1 MENSLKHG
9 RRRVIIRLLRFN
21 EEQGG
26 AVMVEFAIIAPLF
39 IFLITGTIQLMGIS
53 HADSLMQYSNFMAL
67 RAGAV
72 HYENIEKRWDPNK
85 NSSGDVNQRLNT
97 DLTKVMEDAV
107 WHGFGPF
114 ASGIAGYEN
123 LSSVPN
129 MTGIRT
135 GTERAISHAPAAV
148 FNIDVT
154 AGTLSVAN
162 QKYLPRWI
170 SSQTRVDLGL
180 PMPWVGTAIAGLHRT
195 AGAPTEQEMAA
206 RGMDPFS
213 NVNNPFTADDETK
226 RALYSM
232 DFIPLTSDAN
242 LDQRSD
248 NWEARSVM
256 WPLNS
261 TSIQVHHGG
270 TGAATHG
277 NNIDTGAQ
285 RAQPATMPIQSRF
298 R

>member
-1 MENSLKHG
+1 MEHSLKHG
-9 RRRVIIRLLRFN
+9 RRRVVIRLLRFN
-21 EEQGG
+21 GEEGG

-39 IFLITGTIQLMGIS
+39 IFLITGTIQLMGIA
-53 HADSLMQYSNFMAL
+53 HADSMMQYANFMAL

-85 NSSGDVNQRLNT
+85 NSSGDVNQRLNN
-97 DLTKVMEDAV
+97 DLTKVMEDAA

-135 GTERAISHAPAAV
+135 PLDRAISHAPAAV

-154 AGTLSVAN
+154 AGTMSVAN

-170 SSQTRVDLGL
+170 TSQTGVDLGL
-180 PMPWVGTAIAGLHRT
+180 PMPWVGTAIAALGRT
-195 AGAPTEQEMAA
+195 TGSPTEQEMAA

-213 NVNNPFTADDETK
+213 NVNDPFDAGYKTK
-226 RALYSM
+226 RTLYGM

-242 LDQRSD
+242 LDQRTD
-248 NWEARSVM
+248 NWQTRSVM
-256 WPLNS
+256 WPLNG

-270 TGAATHG
+270 GGTATHG